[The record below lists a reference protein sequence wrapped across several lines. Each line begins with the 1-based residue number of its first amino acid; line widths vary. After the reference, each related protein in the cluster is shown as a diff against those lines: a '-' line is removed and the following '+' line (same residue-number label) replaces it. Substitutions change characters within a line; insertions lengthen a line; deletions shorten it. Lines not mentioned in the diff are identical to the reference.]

1 MKIKLLIGSICL
13 IFFTTA
19 IIGQENDE
27 KVLLTVGNEKISRVE
42 FERIYLKNNQ
52 MVSEIDKKSLD
63 EYLELFV
70 IYKLKVAEAKAM
82 ELDKTEAFKKELDGY
97 RKQLVQPFLTDKK
110 TEEKLFREAYERMKY
125 EVDASHILIA
135 IPEKATPEDT
145 LALYEKTMKIRQ
157 RVIDGEPFE
166 AVAKATSDDP
176 SVKRNGGRLGYFS
189 AFQMVYPFECAAF
202 ETPVGK
208 ISMPVRTRFGY
219 HLVKTNDKRHS
230 IGQLKTAHIMIAI
243 PQNAPAEQQVQ
254 AKERIDSIYRLVLNN
269 ENFANLA
276 RNYSQDPGSARNG
289 GELPYFGP
297 GRMVPEFDKAAF
309 ALARDGQVSEPVRSQ
324 FGWHIIK
331 RLDKKLV
338 GTYDEMLPEIKN
350 KISRDERGKISRDVF
365 VKLMKDNYGFSVDSS
380 TLRSMEG
387 MLDENYYAGNWQI
400 PLTRKLDQP
409 LFQFA
414 GQLYSLRLLA
424 EKIKSNQKNQSRV
437 TFDILVERNFNDLVE
452 ETIISFEEERLIKE
466 NPDFFYLLKEYY
478 DGILLFEIMD
488 RNVWSKAANDVEGL
502 TEFYNDNIDNY
513 KWERRIHT
521 INYILPS
528 ESIAKKAYKLAAS
541 KKGVQLSSD
550 DFKKQLSSNEQEL
563 ITIVDFATIPED
575 IAVKGYENWA
585 KGLSPIIQNEKGY
598 TFHRYIKMEVNE
610 PIPINEIRGKL
621 IADYQEF
628 LEKQWVDS
636 LKKKYEVVINE
647 ELFKQIASSF
657 N

>member
-1 MKIKLLIGSICL
+1 MKIKLFISSICL
-13 IFFTTA
+13 IFFATS
-19 IIGQENDE
+19 IFGQENDE
-27 KVLLTVGNEKISRVE
+27 KVLLTVGDEKISRVE

-52 MVSEIDKKSLD
+52 MVSDMDKKSLD

-97 RKQLVQPFLTDKK
+97 RKQLVQPFLTDKE
-110 TEEKLFREAYERMKY
+110 TEEKLLSEAYERMKF
-125 EVDASHILIA
+125 EVDASHILIS

-145 LALYEKTMKIRQ
+145 LAIYEKTMKIRQ
-157 RVIDGEPFE
+157 RIIDGEPFE
-166 AVAKATSDDP
+166 SVAKATSDDP

-208 ISMPVRTRFGY
+208 ISMPIRTRFGY

-230 IGQLKTAHIMIAI
+230 VGQLKTAHIMIAI

-254 AKERIDSIYRLVLNN
+254 AKARIDSIYRLVLNN

-276 RNYSQDPGSARNG
+276 RNFSQDPGSARNG

-309 ALARDGQVSEPVRSQ
+309 ALERDGQVSEPVRSQ

-350 KISRDERGKISRDVF
+350 KISRDERGRISRDVF
-365 VKLMKDNYGFSVDSS
+365 IKSMKENYGFSIDSS
-380 TLRSMEG
+380 TLKSMESL
-387 MLDENYYAGNWQI
+387 LDENYYTGNWQI

-414 GQLYSLRLLA
+414 GQQYSLRLLA
-424 EKIKSNQKNQSRV
+424 EKMRSNQKNQSRV
-437 TFDILVERNFNDLVE
+437 PFAILIERNFNDLVE
-452 ETIISFEEERLIKE
+452 ETIVSFEEERLIKE

-488 RNVWSKAANDVEGL
+488 RNVWSKAAYDVEGL
-502 TEFYNDNIDNY
+502 TEFYNDNIDSY

-521 INYILPS
+521 TNYILPS
-528 ESIAKKAYKLAAS
+528 EPLAKKAYKLAAS
-541 KKGVQLSSD
+541 KKGVQLTND
-550 DFKKQLSSNEQEL
+550 DFKKQLSSNENEL
-563 ITIVDFATIPED
+563 ITINDFATIPED
-575 IAVKGYENWA
+575 VAVKGYENWS

-598 TFHRYIKMEVNE
+598 SFHRFIKMEVNE
-610 PIPINEIRGKL
+610 PIPMDEIRGKL

-628 LEKQWVDS
+628 LEKQWIDL
-636 LKKKYEVVINE
+636 LKKKYEVVINKDLYE
-647 ELFKQIASSF
+647 QISSSF